1 MDQLVKKKVLVKVY
15 FNLKVKLNESLGL
28 FYNSQG
34 IVLIGEFVSIA
45 NNFIE
50 YTCFQI

>member
-1 MDQLVKKKVLVKVY
+1 M
-15 FNLKVKLNESLGL
+15 SPLGL

-45 NNFIE
+45 NNFIGV